1 VTGPLGSLHNF
12 CQPPPPPWTPQT
24 VGWYVLFAV
33 IGLLVIWLTRRAIRR
48 WIADRYRR
56 EALRELLATAPDG
69 FSALLKRVAL
79 AAWPRE
85 KVASLN
91 GDAWLNFLN
100 ETSGDNAFRHAPG
113 NRIEEIA
120 LRPKTVSTEDSQTL
134 REIVAN
140 WIRRHRVQ
148 V

>member
-1 VTGPLGSLHNF
+1 MTSPLDGLHDF
-12 CQPPPPPWTPQT
+12 YQPAPPAWTPQT
-24 VGWYVLFAV
+24 VGWYVLFAI
-33 IGLLVIWLTRRAIRR
+33 IGLLTLWLTFRAVRR

-56 EALRELLATAPDG
+56 EALRELPATAPDG
-69 FSALLKRVAL
+69 LSALLKRVAL
-79 AAWPRE
+79 VAWPRE

-100 ETSGDNAFRHAPG
+100 DTSRDNAFQRAPG

-120 LRPKTVSTEDSQTL
+120 LRSETISPEDSQAL
-134 REIVAN
+134 REIAAN

-148 V
+148 A